1 MRKSSTVL
9 IGIKILAFLLE
20 MISLGL
26 SNKEVVEKACEQFNI
41 DKEELEKFL

>member
-1 MRKSSTVL
+1 MRKSSSVL
-9 IGIKILAFLLE
+9 VGIKIIAFLLE

-26 SNKEVVEKACEQFNI
+26 SNEDMVEKACEQFNI